1 MLGEINSVY
10 LKTRHKKD
18 LSLIESYESN
28 QERIKRA
35 SREIVVNSSILA
47 VVFLLQIS
55 GSVFCCKNIQYYNAI
70 LLAGQIFQG
79 LLKKACDA
87 ELTVMTTLLIN
98 AKKMQYILAANRL
111 MK

>member
-1 MLGEINSVY
+1 M
-10 LKTRHKKD
+10 HQ
-18 LSLIESYESN
+18 LS
-28 QERIKRA
+28 
-35 SREIVVNSSILA
+35 
-47 VVFLLQIS
+47 FLLREQTRTYDA
-55 GSVFCCKNIQYYNAI
+55 N